1 MCGLIYAKKF
11 QPVWKGDSD
20 MENYNL
26 DTGKRYVKD
35 IFASD
40 SFYNIPEYQRPYVW
54 EEDHVLTLLEDFSN
68 AKEYD
73 DKKEYFL
80 GCMIWNSKKASG
92 PIEYICQDI
101 LDGQQRFI
109 TLFLLHAVIRDLSK
123 NDKLKGKVEERL
135 RQERDDFDEIPER
148 NRIVFEIRDD
158 SEFLEKYVLEPGR
171 TKKLEEL
178 KKVSDTHESNSIRNM
193 ARAIIAMHSWWADQE
208 KRKDEKEFQKYLE
221 SFFTYISGK
230 VVTLYLATPDNLD
243 DAYNLFTVLNS
254 RGVQLQVGD
263 ILRAQNLRSI
273 EDDEKRKKYAEKW
286 IDFGNKIRTP
296 YRSFDDFL
304 WALVHIKMKYRS
316 DDNLNLTKAFNFMYD
331 RGYIKKGIP
340 TFDFVGTYVDHYEAI
355 TNQQIEPKDT
365 GKLFSNLILI
375 LNSVFG
381 NQYLAPLMHYRKCFG
396 DYRILDFLI
405 KLDNLLSVMWLIG
418 KRTIQTRIFIILR
431 KMDDLVSE
439 HKGGNENT
447 ADTFLSSDV
456 LRYDYDDEKAST
468 VIDIEEFFEMLKNED
483 WGSYAGTRINKT
495 RYLLLKLD
503 LLHSAL
509 TTTLQFD
516 RRISSVEHLLPR
528 KIENS
533 SWHVSEA
540 FHNQYVHKLGN
551 LVLVDRKKNSSMSN
565 KGYSAKKDLYAGYIE
580 TRANT
585 NYVFMNYSEWTEQ
598 TLLHN
603 QSRIEHLLRH
613 YYQGNSFESILKYK
627 KNGLKEFI
635 LSFSPTSD
643 RFVQRSL
650 L

>member
-1 MCGLIYAKKF
+1 
-11 QPVWKGDSD
+11 
-20 MENYNL
+20 MESYNL
-26 DTGKRYVKD
+26 DTGKKYVKD

-40 SFYNIPEYQRPYVW
+40 CFYNIPEYQRPYVW
-54 EEDHVLTLLEDFSN
+54 EEDQVLTLLEDFSN

-73 DKKEYFL
+73 GKKEYFL
-80 GCMIWNSKKASG
+80 GCMIWNSKRTSG
-92 PIEYICQDI
+92 QIEYICQDI

-109 TLFLLHAVIRDLSK
+109 TLFLLHAVMRDLSQ
-123 NDKLKGKVEERL
+123 NSKLKSKVEERL
-135 RQERDDFDEIPER
+135 RQEHDEFDEIPER

-158 SEFLEKYVLEPGR
+158 SEFLEKYVLVPGM
-171 TKKLEEL
+171 TKKLDKL

-193 ARAIIAMHSWWADQE
+193 ARALIAMHSWWSDQE
-208 KRKDEKEFQKYLE
+208 KIKGEKEFHKYLE
-221 SFFTYISGK
+221 SFFTFISNK

-286 IDFGNKIRTP
+286 IDFGNKIGAP

-331 RGYIKKGIP
+331 RKYIEKGIS
-340 TFDFVGTYVDHYEAI
+340 TFDFVETYVSHYKAI
-355 TNQQIEPKDT
+355 TNEEIEPIDA
-365 GKLFSNLILI
+365 GKLFANLILI

-405 KLDNLLSVMWLIG
+405 KLDNLLSAMWLIG
-418 KRTIQTRIFIILR
+418 KRTLQTRIFIILR
-431 KMDDLVSE
+431 KMDDLAAE
-439 HKGGNENT
+439 HKSSGEDAAN
-447 ADTFLSSDV
+447 AFLDSDV

-468 VIDIEEFFEMLKNED
+468 IVEIEEFFEMLRNED
-483 WGSYAGTRINKT
+483 WGNYAGTRINKT

-503 LLHSAL
+503 LLHGAL

-516 RRISSVEHLLPR
+516 RKISSVEHIMPR

-533 SWHVSEA
+533 NWHIDSD
-540 FHNQYVHKLGN
+540 FHSQHVHKLGN
-551 LVLVDRKKNSSMSN
+551 LVLIDRKKNSSMSN
-565 KGYSAKKDLYAGYIE
+565 KHYSAKKEVYANFIE

-585 NYVFMNYSEWTEQ
+585 NYVFMTFGEWTKESI
-598 TLLHN
+598 LHN
-603 QSRIEHLLRH
+603 QARIEHLLRS
-613 YYQGNSFESILKYK
+613 YYEGNSFESILEYK
-627 KNGLKEFI
+627 KSGLKEFN
-635 LSFSPTSD
+635 LSMSTNPL
-643 RFVQRSL
+643 RLIQGSL
-650 L
+650 NF